1 GLVAGARRPGL
12 GADADELVPRLEH
25 RVRLAPHVRDVLA
38 LVLRGDLAELDELL
52 RGRVVARGID
62 EGRADP
68 ERARLHLLAD
78 EVAHRVELRRRR
90 VALVESDDV
99 RAKRRR
105 SAV

>member
-1 GLVAGARRPGL
+1 GLLAPAGHAGP
-12 GADADELVPRLEH
+12 AAAAVEPAPRLEQ